1 MRNGLRSDG
10 FALCPKKAFAR
21 AMIVFALLAGGC
33 ADLGFLRGGPDSDAV
48 PRATINGNPVNKE
61 KVTLPVP
68 VERVSAGINQAAER
82 ETAQIIAAFGG
93 VYSNR
98 RIEDQLA
105 RIVSRLVAKSSVP
118 SQPFQ
123 ITILNSPAVNAF
135 ALPGGYLFI
144 TRGLLALASDSSE
157 IAAVMA
163 HEMAHVTGNH
173 GRDRL
178 VEARTKEIVANAVD
192 AVVSDPAT
200 RQEIKQEAALS
211 FVAFTQL
218 QELSADEIGIN
229 NAGLAGYDPFAAAR
243 FLEVMERYQNYQ
255 NTASIAKKA
264 DDPDFLSSHPSTPQ
278 RIERARIA
286 ARKFGAPG
294 IGTQDRD
301 AYLKALDSM
310 IFGDVP
316 TEGFVRD
323 RSFFHPQLR
332 FTFSVPAG
340 YVIENRPEAV
350 IAKAAN
356 EDSVHFDGVQVP
368 GNLSLADYIQTG
380 WLRGLDPQTI
390 MTFTVN
396 GAPAA
401 SATAEYNGWTFKLIL
416 IRAQTSTYRMLFATL
431 DPNTQFDRAVSS
443 TVASF
448 RSLTQQ
454 DVLGLAPL
462 RLSIVRTQPGDTS
475 LTLSRGMQGLVA
487 NPDQAFNALNG
498 LGLNEQPQPGTLV
511 KIVTDSP
518 SG

>member
-1 MRNGLRSDG
+1 MRQWLTSHGLTMR
-10 FALCPKKAFAR
+10 PKTVLAR
-21 AMIVFALLAGGC
+21 AMIGLALLAGGC
-33 ADLGFLRGGPDSDAV
+33 ADLGFLRGGPDVDAV
-48 PRATINGNPVNKE
+48 PRATVNGNPVNNQKI
-61 KVTLPVP
+61 TPPVP
-68 VERVSAGINQAAER
+68 VERVTAAINQAAAR

-98 RIEDQLA
+98 RVEDQLA
-105 RIVSRLVAKSSVP
+105 RIVSRLVAKSPVP

-144 TRGLLALASDSSE
+144 TRGLLALANDASE
-157 IAAVMA
+157 IAAVLA
-163 HEMAHVTGNH
+163 HEMAHVTSNH

-192 AVVSDPAT
+192 AVVSDPT
-200 RQEIKQEAALS
+200 KRQEIKQGAALS

-218 QELSADEIGIN
+218 QELKADEAGIN

-264 DDPDFLSSHPSTPQ
+264 KDPDFLSSHPSTPE
-278 RIERARIA
+278 RIERARVA

-301 AYLKALDSM
+301 AYLKSLDSM

-350 IAKAAN
+350 IAKAEN
-356 EDSVHFDGVQVP
+356 QDSVHFDGVQVP
-368 GNLSLADYIQTG
+368 GNLSLAEYIQTG
-380 WLRGLDPQTI
+380 WLRGLDPQSI

-401 SATAEYNGWTFKLIL
+401 SATAEFNGWTFRLIL
-416 IRAQTSTYRMLFATL
+416 IRAETSTYRMLFATL
-431 DPNTQFDRAVSS
+431 NPNTQFDRAVSS

-448 RSLTQQ
+448 RTLTPQ
-454 DVLGLAPL
+454 DVRSLAPL
-462 RLSIVRTQPGDTS
+462 RLSIVRTRPGDTS

-487 NPDQAFNALNG
+487 NPEQAFKALNG
-498 LGLNEQPQPGTLV
+498 LSLSEQPQPGTLV
-511 KIVTDSP
+511 KVVTNSP